1 MGTICLAYQQPESS
15 IAKEVMPAKRETKI
29 LSTKKRV
36 VIVMRSMDVD
46 NVPNFTENF
55 KLKNLRCPGRL

>member
-1 MGTICLAYQQPESS
+1 
-15 IAKEVMPAKRETKI
+15 MPAKRETKI

-46 NVPNFTENF
+46 NVPNSTENF

>member
-1 MGTICLAYQQPESS
+1 MRRIDTAYHPPEIS

-46 NVPNFTENF
+46 NVPNSTENF

>member
-1 MGTICLAYQQPESS
+1 MICIAYQPTKIS

-46 NVPNFTENF
+46 NVPNSTENF
-55 KLKNLRCPGRL
+55 KMKNLRCPGRL